1 MKKYAIA
8 LVPLVILGLMLLIS
22 AIASLI
28 SQNSDVSVFVGLAI
42 ISAIMAGLIA
52 IINRIN
58 KKETK

>member
-22 AIASLI
+22 AITSLI
-28 SQNSDVSVFVGLAI
+28 SQNSDVAVFVGLAI